1 MTEQDIHAFCTTRQA
16 AKLLGVSI
24 RTAQQWVEKGIL
36 RAWKTK
42 GGHRRITLESVKKL
56 RASRIAN
63 EAELVAAVAQPL
75 PEDRLKVLVVE
86 DDSVLL
92 RLYRLRLE
100 SWELPVTVL
109 TAPNAIEG
117 LMLVGREAPDLLIT
131 DLAMPG
137 LDGLTMVRTLLQS
150 PFREGMQ
157 IVVVT
162 GLSREEIVDQG
173 GLPKG
178 VPVLSKPIPF
188 AELRSFCEGLLKQR
202 QALNLAME
210 AAAPERD

>member
-1 MTEQDIHAFCTTRQA
+1 MSEEDIQAYCTTRQA

-24 RTAQQWVEKGIL
+24 RTAQQWVEKGLL

-42 GGHRRITLESVKKL
+42 GGHRRISLDSVRTLRS
-56 RASRIAN
+56 SRVRGG
-63 EAELVAAVAQPL
+63 VADTPRSPARPG
-75 PEDRLKVLVVE
+75 DRLKILVVE
-86 DDSVLL
+86 DDSILL

-100 SWELPVTVL
+100 AWELPVTVL

-137 LDGLTMVRTLLQS
+137 LDGLTMVRTILQS

-162 GLSREEIVDQG
+162 GLSNDEIAGHG
-173 GLPKG
+173 GLPSG
-178 VPVLSKPIPF
+178 VPVFSKPIPF
-188 AELRSFCEGLLKQR
+188 AELRAFCEALLRRR
-202 QALNLAME
+202 QAFSLAME
-210 AAAPERD
+210 TAGAERA